1 VREGSSLNDRRVAG
15 WSEAITLGDLLLRAA
30 EDHHGDPALV
40 FPDDEW
46 SYGDLARRACEIAR
60 GLIGLGLQRGEHV
73 GLLIPNSFDCLA
85 AIFGVALAHGVIVPL
100 NTRYRA
106 RELSHVISSGD
117 VAVVITSEASRDH
130 VDLYRVLS
138 EALPGLTDS
147 PDPLTLAIQDAPR
160 LRSVVMIDGE
170 GFPGTVGAAEFEAVA
185 SEVDEETLIQRRAGV
200 RLRDRALI
208 LFTSG
213 TTSAPRGC
221 LITHEALTR
230 NWSGVGRRMGIE
242 SGDRLW
248 IPIPFFHIGGI
259 GYGVATLSNGATI
272 LSSSHFQRETALDLI
287 ESRQAT
293 MLAPVFPP
301 IVLAVMH
308 DPRFAEAD
316 LGRVRVIVTAAAER
330 MLREVQSA
338 FPQASGLTTY
348 GLTETTGVVMF
359 SSPDDP
365 VELRMTT
372 CGRTQPGVE
381 VRIVEPATGVEV
393 PAGTEGEIEVRGW
406 NVTDGYYSDGRR
418 TEAMFRE
425 GGWLRTLDRGR
436 VDQGGNLTFLGR
448 MDDMIKVGGENVAP
462 AEIEEHLSS
471 HPAVHIAQVI
481 GVSDDA
487 LGQVPVAFVE
497 LKPGSSATG
506 EELAEYCRGEMAR
519 FKIPHHWRFVASWPM
534 SATKIQKSRL
544 HEQLLT
550 EAG

>member
-1 VREGSSLNDRRVAG
+1 VTAGPSLNDRRVAG
-15 WSEAITLGDLLLRAA
+15 WSEAITLGDLLLRSA
-30 EDHHGDPALV
+30 EDHHGNPALV

-46 SYGDLARRACEIAR
+46 SYDDLAKRACEIAR

-73 GLLIPNSFDCLA
+73 GLLIPNSFDALA
-85 AIFGVALAHGVIVPL
+85 TIFGVALAHGVIVPL

-117 VAVVITSEASRDH
+117 VAVVITSEVSRDH
-130 VDLYRVLS
+130 VDLYGVLS

-147 PDPLTLAIQDAPR
+147 PDPRTLAIQSAPR

-170 GFPGTVGAAEFEAVA
+170 GFPGTVGAAEFETVG
-185 SEVDEETLIQRRAGV
+185 SDVDEETLMQRRAGV

-242 SGDRLW
+242 PGDRLW

-330 MLREVQSA
+330 MLREVQAA

-359 SSPDDP
+359 SSPEDP
-365 VELRMTT
+365 VELRVTT

-381 VRIVEPATGVEV
+381 VRIVDPSTGIEV
-393 PAGTEGEIEVRGW
+393 PAGAEGEIEVRGW
-406 NVTDGYYSDGRR
+406 NVTDGYYADGRR
-418 TEAMFRE
+418 TEAMFRD
-425 GGWLRTLDRGR
+425 GGWLRTMDRGR

-448 MDDMIKVGGENVAP
+448 LDDMIKVGGENVAP

-497 LKPGSSATG
+497 LKPGTSATG
-506 EELAEYCRGEMAR
+506 EELAEYCQGEIAR
-519 FKIPHHWRFVASWPM
+519 FKIPRHWRFVASWPM

>member
-46 SYGDLARRACEIAR
+46 SYGGLARRACEIAR